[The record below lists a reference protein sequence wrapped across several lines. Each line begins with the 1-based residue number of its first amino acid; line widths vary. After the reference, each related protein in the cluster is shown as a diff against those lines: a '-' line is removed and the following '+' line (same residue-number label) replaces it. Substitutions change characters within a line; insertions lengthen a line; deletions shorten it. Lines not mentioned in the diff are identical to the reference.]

1 MKKRFISILSI
12 AIMALICFSSC
23 KKAEGN
29 PETITLFSG
38 SYRYISPEELQEI
51 ADLVFIGEYIGK
63 TGQVIPDQE
72 FLGHTMTYPVYTNH
86 AFKPINILKGE
97 ATDEV
102 TIRCAGGTLG
112 DYSYSCEDTML
123 FEDGKKYLMYTYN
136 GTPDVPNDTEY
147 NYVITTHCFEID
159 DNGDVDFSEVT
170 AEDAAKLQAQ
180 YDSAVSANA
189 SVTE

>member
-63 TGQVIPDQE
+63 IYLEVKRRPRFIVEE
-72 FLGHTMTYPVYTNH
+72 FL
-86 AFKPINILKGE
+86 
-97 ATDEV
+97 
-102 TIRCAGGTLG
+102 
-112 DYSYSCEDTML
+112 ED
-123 FEDGKKYLMYTYN
+123 
-136 GTPDVPNDTEY
+136 
-147 NYVITTHCFEID
+147 
-159 DNGDVDFSEVT
+159 
-170 AEDAAKLQAQ
+170 
-180 YDSAVSANA
+180 
-189 SVTE
+189 